1 MQNLLGAFLSMGEAR
16 QELHTYRLKA
26 DFYRNE
32 LTSGQFDGLT
42 SGFLYFLQLSVAERF
57 RLFIISFFHLSFF
70 NRASLVLRLGLS
82 YRVFGRQMQCEREQI
97 EVRLGLNCKIKG
109 KKVKK

>member
-57 RLFIISFFHLSFF
+57 SLFIISFFHCFIF
-70 NRASLVLRLGLS
+70 KWGSLALRLG
-82 YRVFGRQMQCEREQI
+82 VFCRTIGCQM
-97 EVRLGLNCKIKG
+97 
-109 KKVKK
+109 